1 MLTVTCGHGKAE
13 NGVRFSDGAPINNEV
28 IMLYGYL
35 KKHFDDEPW
44 AWYTYVIFAVVYWY
58 EEVRYG
64 DISRK

>member
-1 MLTVTCGHGKAE
+1 
-13 NGVRFSDGAPINNEV
+13 
-28 IMLYGYL
+28 MLYGYL